1 MLSMTPATEDGL
13 AREENQRGYEA
24 RLRRVVLYI
33 YEHLDGD
40 LSLDALADIAC
51 MSRFHWHRV
60 FKAMTGETLADAIR
74 RLRLIKAANALVL
87 EDRPLAEIAERH
99 GYPNLAS
106 FSRAF
111 TAAHGISP
119 AAFRGRGVEIA
130 NELRLNAGA
139 QAMYP
144 VTIEDLKPQRA
155 VGVLHRGAYADLGR
169 AFQQLGATLAARNL
183 FPHAREMFALYLDP
197 PGSKPDADMRAYA
210 GVVVAEEFPDAIEGL
225 ETFELAGG
233 RYAVMAH
240 KGAYATLG
248 AAYEWLYGHWLP
260 QSGQEP
266 SDAPPIEI
274 YVNDP
279 RMTAPDDLRTD
290 IRLPLV

>member
-1 MLSMTPATEDGL
+1 MAG
-13 AREENQRGYEA
+13 ENQYEA

-40 LSLDALADIAC
+40 LSLDTLADVAA

-87 EDRPLAEIAERH
+87 EDAPLADIAARH
-99 GYPNLAS
+99 GYLNLAS
-106 FSRAF
+106 FTRAF

-130 NELRLNAGA
+130 NDLRLDAGESK
-139 QAMYP
+139 MYP
-144 VTIEDLKPQRA
+144 VTIEDLKPARA
-155 VGVLHRGAYADLGR
+155 AAVLHRGAYADLGR
-169 AFQQLGATLAARNL
+169 SFQQLGATLAARNL
-183 FPHAREMFALYLDP
+183 FPHAREMFAIYLDP
-197 PGSKPDADMRAYA
+197 PGSKPDAEMRAYV
-210 GVVVAEEFPDAIEGL
+210 GVVIAEAFPDGVDGL
-225 ETFELAGG
+225 DYLELAGG
-233 RYAVMAH
+233 KHAVMAH
-240 KGAYATLG
+240 QGPYATL
-248 AAYEWLYGHWLP
+248 ASAYEWLYGKWLP

-266 SDAPPIEI
+266 SDAPPVEL

-279 RMTAPDDLRTD
+279 RMTPPDQLRTD
-290 IRLPLV
+290 VRLPLV